1 MQTVTVDLGTRSY
14 PIYIG
19 AELLDKPDLVSPF
32 LQDGRSLVIT
42 NETLAPLYLE
52 KVRQLAG
59 PCDAL
64 VLPDGERY
72 KTLETVSRIYEKL
85 LADKYDRSSTL
96 IALGGGVIGDITG
109 FAAATFLR
117 GVDFIQIPTTLL
129 AQVDSSVGG
138 KTGVNHPLGKN
149 MIGAFHQPRCV
160 LADTAVLQS
169 LPEREL
175 KAGLAEVIKYA
186 LINRAGFLDWLEQ
199 HRTQI
204 LDRDPGLLAEAVN
217 VSCREKAEIV
227 GRDEREGGIRA
238 WLNLGHTFGHA
249 IETAAGYGVW
259 LHGEAVATGM
269 VMAAD
274 LSRRLG
280 WLTAKDAL
288 RIKKILADY
297 GLPVEPPADIEE
309 QQYLDIMLSDKKAR
323 AGRIHFILLRDIGKA
338 ELTSEVEP
346 ALLRQTLQ
354 AGSRLC
360 ES

>member
-14 PIYIG
+14 SIYIG

-32 LQDGRSLVIT
+32 LQDGRSLIIT

-59 PCDAL
+59 HCDAL

-199 HRTQI
+199 HRSQI
-204 LDRDPGLLAEAVN
+204 LDRDPGLLAEAVD

-280 WLTAKDAL
+280 WLTAEDAL

-297 GLPVEPPADIEE
+297 GLPVEPPADIVE

-323 AGRIHFILLRDIGKA
+323 AGRIHFVLLRDIGKA